1 MKIKDVYGNFYSIK
15 DLTSFKNHIIKFHT
29 INGVPDN
36 SIHEEDGYYFKV
48 DQELYNQ
55 IFNAPELY

>member
-29 INGVPDN
+29 KNGTPDN
-36 SIHEEDGYYFKV
+36 SIHEEEGYYF
-48 DQELYNQ
+48 
-55 IFNAPELY
+55 